1 MKTTVRPF
9 DNGRGVQI
17 RTKQA
22 FMLSKNGIIGL
33 TIPPSVVLVALK
45 TCKFCLALWRKWDC
59 FKVNVFWKMDWSGL
73 NISLLFPLVPY
84 ITSDCNLKVPLCY
97 FFLTACG
104 GCETQLH
111 TWRLGSICIYIYIFR
126 KRPSLK
132 GTSRISDESLKQT
145 PRHQKTISTLLIN
158 IFACIVLIKF
168 GF

>member
-17 RTKQA
+17 RTKQP

-33 TIPPSVVLVALK
+33 TIPPSVVLAALK
-45 TCKFCLALWRKWDC
+45 TCKFCLALHWGSEIALNSMFSGRWTGQAWTSHYC
-59 FKVNVFWKMDWSGL
+59 FPS
-73 NISLLFPLVPY
+73 
-84 ITSDCNLKVPLCY
+84 
-97 FFLTACG
+97 FLTSHPIA
-104 GCETQLH
+104 
-111 TWRLGSICIYIYIFR
+111 TWKFHCAIFSDYMRRVWNTTSHLKAGKYIFR

>member
-17 RTKQA
+17 RTKQP
-22 FMLSKNGIIGL
+22 FMLSKNGIVGL
-33 TIPPSVVLVALK
+33 SIPPSVVLVALK
-45 TCKFCLALWRKWDC
+45 TYEDVQVLLSIALRKWDC
-59 FKVNVFWKMDWSGL
+59 FKLNVFWKLDWSGLGL

-97 FFLTACG
+97 FFW
-104 GCETQLH
+104 LH
-111 TWRLGSICIYIYIFR
+111 AEGVKHNFTLEGW
-126 KRPSLK
+126 KRQSLK
-132 GTSRISDESLKQT
+132 RTSRISDESLKQT